1 MGFLNFSSL
10 QVTKMAFT
18 DLIPGLLGQTGTSF
32 DVAANVKSFFNNA
45 NPSANLASQFQSFQD
60 SFQSIDFLIGQVR
73 NPVVQLFLN
82 PETINVNKHILLD
95 KKQTRGGF
103 VIQFW
108 GHDLQEIEVKA
119 ATAYFEIS
127 KEPLAAF
134 ELLKR
139 QCFQGR
145 FHPTQP
151 FRGVPII
158 AMLFESQ
165 VLKGYFTDFSYTL
178 TSAQPFQFT
187 YNFRFVVTENVSFV
201 VGNNLTSLV
210 SDVVSLGKQ
219 FRLGNVNTN
228 RSDVSIVPENYQ
240 FGKGWGVQLF

>member
-1 MGFLNFSSL
+1 MNFSSL

-18 DLIPGLLGQTGTSF
+18 DLLPFLQGQSGITQKLS
-32 DVAANVKSFFNNA
+32 DVKSFFKDPA
-45 NPSANLASQFQSFQD
+45 PGASLSAKFSAFQDQFQNL
-60 SFQSIDFLIGQVR
+60 DFLIGQVR

-82 PETINVNKHILLD
+82 PESIVINKKVLLD

-103 VIQFW
+103 VVQFW
-108 GHDLQEIEVKA
+108 GHDLETIEVKA

-127 KEPLAAF
+127 KQPLAAF

-139 QCFQGR
+139 QCYQGR

-151 FRGVPII
+151 FRGSPII
-158 AMLFESQ
+158 GMLFESQ
-165 VLKGYFTDFSYTL
+165 ALKGYFNDFSYTI
-178 TSAQPFQFT
+178 SADAPFHFT
-187 YNFRFVVTENVSFV
+187 YNFTFTVTENVSFV
-201 VGNNLTSLV
+201 VGNNLTNLIG
-210 SDVVSLGKQ
+210 DVISLGKQ

-228 RSDVSIVPENYQ
+228 RSDVSIVPEDYQ